1 MQNRKLFS
9 IIHPRPSRALYR
21 LCGTECRNKHA
32 FVMTRDAPCMEP
44 IRHQCKGQRTHP
56 AGDGGGGGDTGD
68 TVEGVEGLLYLGS
81 AGDGKKR

>member
-1 MQNRKLFS
+1 
-9 IIHPRPSRALYR
+9 
-21 LCGTECRNKHA
+21 
-32 FVMTRDAPCMEP
+32 MTRDAPCMEP